1 MKEKL
6 IVALVQIDLV
16 WENPKLNRN
25 LIEKKI
31 LDEKSKIDLFI
42 LPEMFTSGFT
52 MDPKTVAE
60 SMQGDSIIWLKKLS
74 KTKSA
79 AICGSLVI
87 SEKKC
92 FYNRFVFVEPNG
104 CISYYDKR
112 HTFNMAGE
120 GESYCSG
127 SNMGLIEYKGWKI
140 LLRICYDLR
149 FPVWSRNI
157 NDYELLI
164 YVANWPSPRIN
175 AWDNLITARA
185 IENVSYCIGVNRI
198 GLDKNKNSY
207 PGHSLVIDSLGKKIL
222 NLKNK
227 IGIYI
232 TELDKNHI
240 KTTRTSLPFLD
251 DKDSFTLK

>member
-1 MKEKL
+1 MKDKL
-6 IVALVQIDLV
+6 TVALVQTDLV
-16 WENPKLNRN
+16 WENPVLNRS

-31 LDEKSKIDLFI
+31 LNEKSKIDLFI

-52 MDPKTVAE
+52 MHPKTVAE

-74 KTKSA
+74 KIKNA

-87 SEKKC
+87 REKKC
-92 FYNRFVFVEPNG
+92 FYNRLVFVEPDG
-104 CISYYDKR
+104 CISSYDKR
-112 HTFNMAGE
+112 HTFKMAGE

-127 SNMGLIEYKGWKI
+127 SNFGLIEYNGWKI

-149 FPVWSRNI
+149 FPVWSRNVD
-157 NDYELLI
+157 DYELLI

-175 AWDNLITARA
+175 AWDNLIIARA

-198 GLDKNKNSY
+198 GLDENKNSY

-227 IGIYI
+227 AGVYV
-232 TELDKNHI
+232 TELDKNHLKKI
-240 KTTRTSLPFLD
+240 RTFLPFLD
-251 DKDSFTLK
+251 EKDSFILE

>member
-1 MKEKL
+1 MKDKL
-6 IVALVQIDLV
+6 TVALVQTDLV
-16 WENPKLNRN
+16 WENPVLNRN

-31 LDEKSKIDLFI
+31 LNEKSKIDLFI

-52 MDPKTVAE
+52 MHPKTVAE
-60 SMQGDSIIWLKKLS
+60 SMEGDSIIWLKKLS
-74 KTKSA
+74 KIKSA

-87 SEKKC
+87 REKKC
-92 FYNRFVFVEPNG
+92 FYNRLVFVEPDG
-104 CISYYDKR
+104 CISSYDKR

-127 SNMGLIEYKGWKI
+127 SNFGLIEYNGWKI

-149 FPVWSRNI
+149 FPVWSRNVD
-157 NDYELLI
+157 DYELLI

-175 AWDNLITARA
+175 AWDNLIIARA

-198 GLDKNKNSY
+198 GLDENKNSY

-227 IGIYI
+227 AGVYI
-232 TELDKNHI
+232 TELDKNHL
-240 KTTRTSLPFLD
+240 KKTRTFLPFLD
-251 DKDSFTLK
+251 EKDSFILE